1 MFQFGITQECE
12 HLIVFKHIYFVL
24 YTLRL
29 DSLVNVEPVWIEP
42 FLFLTLKETFNNQF
56 VTVPHLRRL
65 NIILSVLGKFLL
77 NISISLN

>member
-42 FLFLTLKETFNNQF
+42 FLF
-56 VTVPHLRRL
+56 
-65 NIILSVLGKFLL
+65 
-77 NISISLN
+77 